1 VVLSSSHPAG
11 PNELPACGARSPA
24 VVLLAWVTLQAEVES
39 RRYSSGRKNYTGAP
53 LYQYVRT
60 NMSYFSDLTE
70 YMLLFY
76 LNR

>member
-1 VVLSSSHPAG
+1 
-11 PNELPACGARSPA
+11 